1 MEITLFFYFF
11 FLAKNYFRKISLNI
25 QLNST
30 NMAYTVKDRFL
41 KYVQIDTQADPASD
55 TFPTSEKQK
64 DLTRY
69 ITKELDDMGIE
80 YTTNAAGYIYA
91 TLPSNLDRNVPT
103 VFFCA
108 HLDTAPDCSGTN
120 VKPIVHFDYQGQDI
134 VLPDDPTLVL
144 SPSNF
149 PALERKKGHDIITAS
164 GLTLLGSDDKA
175 GVAIIM
181 DAFYQLKTRPEI
193 PHGTVKALLTTDE
206 EVGKGVAKVDT
217 SLLNADFGY
226 TLDSGDLGCFEDE
239 NFSANSCHLTIK
251 GVSAHPGYAKGHM
264 ENAIKIAS
272 EIVSRLPKSRL
283 SPETTDKKEG
293 FVHPNK
299 IHGHL
304 EEAKIDFILRDFV
317 TANLEKHVSMI
328 RQITEEVLRDYPGS
342 SYELVVKEQYRNMK
356 DVLEKHPHVTGL
368 ALQAMKNVGI
378 TPVYS
383 SIRGGTDGA
392 MLSHMGVPCPNLFAG
407 QQAIHSRYEW
417 VSVQDMQKSVDT
429 VLEICRLVSDMN
441 P

>member
-1 MEITLFFYFF
+1 M
-11 FLAKNYFRKISLNI
+11 IS
-25 QLNST
+25 
-30 NMAYTVKDRFL
+30 TVKDRFL
-41 KYVQIDTQADPASD
+41 QYVQIDTQADPASE
-55 TFPTSEKQK
+55 TFPTTEKQK
-64 DLTRY
+64 NLTRY
-69 ITKELDDMGIE
+69 IVKELEEMGIE
-80 YTTNAAGYIYA
+80 YTTNDAGYIYA
-91 TLPSNLDRNVPT
+91 TLPSNLDIDVPT

-120 VKPIVHFDYQGQDI
+120 VKPIVHTNYQGQDI
-134 VLPDDPTLVL
+134 VLPDDTSLVL
-144 SPSNF
+144 SPANF
-149 PALERKKGHDIITAS
+149 PALDRKKGHDIITAS

-181 DAFYQLKTRPEI
+181 DALYQLKSNSEI

-217 SLLNADFGY
+217 TLLAADFGY

-239 NFSANSCHLTIK
+239 NFSANSCQLTIK

-283 SPETTDKKEG
+283 SPETTADKEG

-304 EEAKIDFILRDFV
+304 EEAKVDFILRDFV
-317 TANLEKHVSMI
+317 TANLEKHASMI

-342 SYELVVKEQYRNMK
+342 SYKLDVKEQYRNMK
-356 DVLEKHPHVTGL
+356 DVLVNHPHVTEL

-378 TPVYS
+378 DPVYS

-417 VSVQDMQKSVDT
+417 VSVQDMQKSVET
-429 VLEICRLVSDMN
+429 VLEICQLVSKMKG
-441 P
+441 